1 MPLRNNVLIL
11 KIFLIWSLSNL
22 ERTTAVKT
30 SLEKR
35 IRAVS
40 NFITLA
46 AFHSIFL
53 TLGKFSVESI
63 LKDWYKYRKRKEVS
77 RPSHA
82 KTAKKCTKKP
92 DHVQS
97 CCFANLARDFFLS
110 VAVVVALYKF
120 PNILECPHEVHG
132 RTQFS
137 FGQSQFSIRLTCTQR
152 FW

>member
-1 MPLRNNVLIL
+1 MPLRNSVPNFEDISP
-11 KIFLIWSLSNL
+11 FLIWSFSNL

-40 NFITLA
+40 RFITLA

-53 TLGKFSVESI
+53 TLAKFSVESI

-92 DHVQS
+92 D
-97 CCFANLARDFFLS
+97 ARAKL
-110 VAVVVALYKF
+110 L
-120 PNILECPHEVHG
+120 L
-132 RTQFS
+132 R
-137 FGQSQFSIRLTCTQR
+137 
-152 FW
+152 